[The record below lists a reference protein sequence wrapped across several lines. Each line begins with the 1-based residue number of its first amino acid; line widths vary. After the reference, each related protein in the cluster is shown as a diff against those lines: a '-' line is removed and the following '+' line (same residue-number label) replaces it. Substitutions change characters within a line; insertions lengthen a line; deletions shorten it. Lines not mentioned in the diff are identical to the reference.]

1 MSPSIPDSRFLIPD
15 FDLLLGGIP
24 RFAAESAW
32 ARRLIRRFAGDLTP
46 RARVELWDRRPTVA
60 DMAGDCSRILV
71 VADPEAYLTPAA
83 ARSLLAVLERERC
96 GLAIPVTNEP
106 WCEEARFAPPFAY
119 HTPGLLAEAAA
130 WTADHAAPPRR
141 ISRPR
146 SPVFSARR
154 EVLSVLPPHL
164 PLEEVPEEA
173 ARRGIEAVLDPASY
187 LHRYGDMDGQAR
199 IDLVARIPEGSRC
212 VLDVGCSRAATARA
226 LRQAG
231 VDRVVGIEPDPAD
244 AAEAARV
251 CDQLLA
257 RPLEEVTAE
266 FNGQFDAVLFG
277 DVLEHLP
284 DPAAALARVR
294 PWLSARGAV
303 IASVPNL
310 GHWSVVADLLEG
322 RFDYIPYSILS
333 GTHIRFF
340 TRQTLVDLFEASG
353 YSAPTIETVTFPTS
367 PAGRAR
373 LESLA
378 SFGGASED
386 LTAVEFVAVARPE
399 G

>member
-1 MSPSIPDSRFLIPD
+1 LSPSFPDSRFPISD

-24 RFAAESAW
+24 RFAAEFPW
-32 ARRLIRRFAGDLTP
+32 ARRLIRRFARDPAP

-60 DMAGDCSRILV
+60 DVAGESPRILV
-71 VADPEAYLTPAA
+71 VADPEAYLAPAA

-106 WCEEARFAPPFAY
+106 WCEDARFAPPFAY
-119 HTPGLLAEAAA
+119 HTPALLAEAAA

-154 EVLSVLPPHL
+154 EVLSALPPHL

-173 ARRGIEAVLDPASY
+173 VRRGIEAVLDPASY

-199 IDLVARIPEGSRC
+199 SDLVARIPEGSRS

-231 VDRVVGIEPDPAD
+231 VDRVVGIEPDPGD

-257 RPLEEVTAE
+257 RPLEEVTEE
-266 FNGQFDAVLFG
+266 FDGQFDAVLFG
-277 DVLEHLP
+277 DVLEHLA

-340 TRQTLVDLFEASG
+340 TRQTLIDLFEASG
-353 YSAPTIETVTFPTS
+353 YSAPAIETVTFPTS

-373 LESLA
+373 LQSLA
-378 SFGGASED
+378 SLGGASED

-399 G
+399 P